1 MTLGISDLHTLFNYF
16 TVALANIGIVFELIG
31 RSSQKEHLKGY
42 GWNSLRLALGFAVLS
57 VITGFIT
64 ESSSFI
70 TKDAQFPAELHKI
83 LSIGSFIM
91 LIVTVAFRMIFLK
104 KLDDT
109 EKGAGLRGA
118 YMTLQIITLII
129 VVGTSFIGIRL
140 VKGYGVG
147 VVPYEHIQ
155 QYMPPP
161 VQQPNIPVDTS
172 LLNLPQ

>member
-31 RSSQKEHLKGY
+31 RSSQKELLKGY

-70 TKDAQFPAELHKI
+70 TKDAQFPAELHEI